1 MLPKIDVPT
10 YELKLISQKKPIRF
24 RPFLV
29 KEQKLLMMAQD
40 NNDSDKDYL
49 LNTVKQV
56 INNCVM
62 TDLDVEDLPMF
73 DIEYLFLN
81 LRARSMGEMVKVN
94 YKCIN
99 QVEKEQQCGNVVGFD
114 INILNIKP
122 SISKQ
127 HNNRIE
133 IDDKLGL
140 LMKYPNLK
148 TFKEIDFNNED
159 AVLKTIFSC
168 IESIYDPETIY
179 HAKDIN
185 QKELE
190 EFIDSLPTSVV
201 EKMKTFF
208 DTMPKI
214 EETIHFNCNKCGY
227 EEDIKIEGLNSFFE

>member
-29 KEQKLLMMAQD
+29 KEQKLLMMAQE
-40 NNDSDKDYL
+40 NSESDKDYL
-49 LNTVKQV
+49 LNTVKQ
-56 INNCVM
+56 IIGNCVL
-62 TDLDVEDLPMF
+62 TEIDVEDLPMF

-81 LRARSMGEMVKVN
+81 LRARSMGETVKIN

-99 QVEKEQQCGNVVGFD
+99 KVEEKECGNIVGFD
-114 INILNIKP
+114 VNVLNIKP